1 MCVWFFSGVVVVS
14 KITFTDATEEQISAE
29 YSRRSFNL
37 RSKNII
43 AVADLLY
50 ENRDRELPI
59 MEICFTTGLI
69 RKKVIEVIGELKR
82 RHGFVVNNSNYKSPS
97 YQLLGF
103 GRKMQRRSSVFDLIK
118 PKLNPLI
125 EKVFS

>member
-1 MCVWFFSGVVVVS
+1 MS

-29 YSRRSFNL
+29 YSKKLFNL
-37 RSKNII
+37 RSKKII

-50 ENRDRELPI
+50 ENRHRDMPI
-59 MEICFTTGLI
+59 MEICFATGLI
-69 RKKVIEVIGELKR
+69 RKKVIEIVGELKR
-82 RHGFVVNNSNYKSPS
+82 RHGFVVRNSNYKSPS

-103 GRKMQRRSSVFDLIK
+103 GNKVQRSSSVLELVK